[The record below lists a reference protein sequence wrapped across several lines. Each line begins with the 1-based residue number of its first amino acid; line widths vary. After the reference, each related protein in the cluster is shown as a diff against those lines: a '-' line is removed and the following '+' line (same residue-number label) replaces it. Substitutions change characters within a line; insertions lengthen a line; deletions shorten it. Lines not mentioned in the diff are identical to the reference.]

1 MAGMKTPRWL
11 AWLSNLLLL
20 VTILA
25 TGVHA
30 HHGAP
35 AGHDHC
41 MVCTLA
47 HAPAVAA
54 ETAPALCPPAPT
66 RDRAVEVTLL
76 AVTPPLRAVPS
87 SRAPPSA

>member
-1 MAGMKTPRWL
+1 MAGMKPPRWL

-20 VTILA
+20 VTILV

-30 HHGAP
+30 HHGVA

-47 HAPAVAA
+47 HAPAVTA
-54 ETAPALCPPAPT
+54 ETAPTLCPPAPT
-66 RDRAVEVTLL
+66 RDRAIEIAHLP
-76 AVTPPLRAVPS
+76 VTPPLRAVPS
-87 SRAPPSA
+87 SRAPPLA

>member
-1 MAGMKTPRWL
+1 MAGMKAPRWL
-11 AWLSNLLLL
+11 AWLSNLVLLATIL
-20 VTILA
+20 VTGA
-25 TGVHA
+25 HA

-47 HAPAVAA
+47 HAPAVVA
-54 ETAPALCPPAPT
+54 EATPVLFRPAPSH
-66 RDRAVEVTLL
+66 DRAIEAALP